1 MKILR
6 LDKDKVIEENII
18 KHVRHLRLKKK
29 TKTND
34 NIINVT
40 RDLFKLKKEDKL
52 IKDRLIRDIRNLL
65 NMKEKIIIN
74 Q

>member
-29 TKTND
+29 QKQMAT
-34 NIINVT
+34 
-40 RDLFKLKKEDKL
+40 
-52 IKDRLIRDIRNLL
+52 
-65 NMKEKIIIN
+65 
-74 Q
+74 